1 MEGGD
6 LVPVVVV
13 QPGIAAGGDG
23 QADEI
28 HAAVPSCSPTN
39 VTPRTESLGSMKGE
53 VILWPDNDE
62 EGRRHMVRIAA
73 WLAANGATPH
83 LIVWAD
89 APPKGDAVDF
99 FARGHT
105 VDELEQL
112 IARAPAATSETLSAD
127 TPVVAAET
135 NLRFRTAREIA
146 DETPAEIEWIAPR
159 WAARGAITEVDGKIK
174 SAGKTTWITFLCRT
188 VLDGLDFMGDPTVK
202 TKVVYLTEQSPSTF
216 REALRRADLIDR
228 DDFVVLFWRDTA
240 GLKWPEV
247 ARQAVQEALRL
258 GAGLLVVDTLGQFAG
273 LSGDSENSAG
283 DALAAMEPLQEA
295 AATHDLAVVIARHE
309 RKSGGDVGDSGRG
322 SSAFAGAVDIVLSL
336 RRGEGNTRPT
346 VRVIHG
352 LSRYDETP
360 DTLAIELTE
369 NGYVA
374 LGSATAVAAAEA
386 RKAILEVVPTTEET
400 AMKLDDLQE
409 AAQVKRTPAQDAVKQ
424 LVTDGLLCETGG
436 RIDEDG
442 KRKGVRKNPVCYWQ
456 PPAEDEIDSAAIKGG
471 VAAESIREVDPAH
484 AHAGLG
490 SWIEEPPVKRGADAR
505 FRQLGLLRED
515 FSP

>member
-1 MEGGD
+1 MARIGGG
-6 LVPVVVV
+6 LVV
-13 QPGIAAGGDG
+13 
-23 QADEI
+23 
-28 HAAVPSCSPTN
+28 
-39 VTPRTESLGSMKGE
+39 
-53 VILWPDNDE
+53 
-62 EGRRHMVRIAA
+62 
-73 WLAANGATPH
+73 NGATPH
-83 LIVWAD
+83 VFEWAG

-105 VDELEQL
+105 VEDLEQL
-112 IARAPAATSETLSAD
+112 IAGAPAASNENLSAA

-135 NLRFRTAREIA
+135 NLRFRTAREVA
-146 DETPAEIEWIAPR
+146 DETPAGIDWTAPK
-159 WAARGAITEVDGKIK
+159 WVARGAITEVDGKIK
-174 SAGKTTWITFLCRT
+174 SAGKTTWITHLCRA
-188 VLDGLDFMGDPTVK
+188 VLDGRDFMGDPTVK
-202 TKVVYLTEQSPSTF
+202 TKGVYLTEQSPSTF
-216 REALRRADLIDR
+216 REALRRADLLDR
-228 DDFVVLFWRDTA
+228 DDFVVLFWRDTI
-240 GLKWPEV
+240 GLKWPDV
-247 ARQAVQEALRL
+247 ARLAVQEAIRV

-295 AATHDLAVVIARHE
+295 AATHGLAVVIARHE

-322 SSAFAGAVDIVLSL
+322 SSAFAGAADIVLSL

-369 NGYVA
+369 HGYVA
-374 LGSATAVAAAEA
+374 LGSETAVAAAEA
-386 RKAILEVVPTTEET
+386 RKTILEVAPATEET
-400 AMKLDDLQE
+400 AKKFEDLQE

-424 LVTDGLLCETGG
+424 LVADGLLCETGG
-436 RIDEDG
+436 RVDEKG
-442 KRKGVRKNPVCYWQ
+442 KRKGVKNNPVCYWR
-456 PPAEDEIDSAAIKGG
+456 PPQEDEIDSAAIKGG
-471 VAAESIREVDPAH
+471 LAAEIIREVDPAH